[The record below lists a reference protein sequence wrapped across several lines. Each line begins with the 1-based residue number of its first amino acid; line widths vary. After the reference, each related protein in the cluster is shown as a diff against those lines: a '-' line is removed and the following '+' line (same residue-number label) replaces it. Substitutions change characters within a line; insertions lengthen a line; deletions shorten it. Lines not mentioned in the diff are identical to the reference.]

1 MNPIRRAG
9 RAPVRS
15 QAGPHPP
22 GGSVD
27 VLVHPGAPQQR
38 GAALL
43 TAMLIVVLVS
53 SLASAMVWQQ
63 WRAVQ
68 VESAERART
77 QSAWILSGALD
88 WARLILREDAKSGG
102 ATTLSEPW
110 ATPLAES
117 RLSSFLAADKSST
130 DDGPEAFLSGQ
141 ITDAQARYNLR
152 NLVGDDGKVVPAELA
167 AARRLFE
174 SVGVA
179 TELADRL
186 ASGLRDAVSRPGSEG
201 RSATPPLLPRSV
213 TQLRWLGVDGNM
225 LRRIAPFV
233 VILPV
238 RTSINLNTASRE
250 VIAASV
256 DGMDLSAAGR
266 LVQNRQRTPF
276 KSIAEAQ
283 ALIPSSLSL
292 DASRVDVKSNFFEV
306 RGRIR
311 LGDRVLEELSLVE
324 RRGLDVLPLQ
334 RQRIN
339 LQDAPP

>member
-1 MNPIRRAG
+1 MSAY
-9 RAPVRS
+9 RS
-15 QAGPHPP
+15 HPR
-22 GGSVD
+22 
-27 VLVHPGAPQQR
+27 QC

-117 RLSSFLAADKSST
+117 RLSSFLAADKSNT

-186 ASGLRDAVSRPGSEG
+186 ASGLRDAVSQPGSEG

-213 TQLRWLGVDGNM
+213 TQLRWLGVDGDT
-225 LRRIAPFV
+225 LRRIAPVV

-266 LVQNRQRTPF
+266 LVQSRQRTPF

-283 ALIPSSLSL
+283 ALIPSTLAL

-324 RRGLDVLPLQ
+324 RRGLEVLPLQ